1 MHSPFSPTRLCALRG
16 LTSRLANG
24 EHWQKSRRRNRVWE
38 SEYLI
43 PEPSLPAGLLQ
54 TGCFQWSKNI
64 ASARQPSLCISV
76 TAHSLC
82 LHGGLGV
89 VKSWSL
95 APRYCTVPCGFLM
108 PCPHL
113 HEEPLLKLPSKCSV
127 WMWHLFPAVIL
138 TIQLP
143 WLNFIKRIEVA
154 EVQFNLVFWLT
165 HFISKRK
172 LKPTYVENVHGSQ
185 PYFIFPWRLILHSI
199 RCMRP
204 FSGPPF
210 LSGTL
215 IFLPAPKVYA
225 NSLKKLS

>member
-1 MHSPFSPTRLCALRG
+1 MGIIDRRAE
-16 LTSRLANG
+16 G
-24 EHWQKSRRRNRVWE
+24 ETEWE
-38 SEYLI
+38 WEYLI
-43 PEPSLPAGLLQ
+43 PEPSPCWVAANWLLPVV
-54 TGCFQWSKNI
+54 KE
-64 ASARQPSLCISV
+64 
-76 TAHSLC
+76 HSLSQAALS
-82 LHGGLGV
+82 LHFSHSSLPLSPRGPWV

-113 HEEPLLKLPSKCSV
+113 HKEPLLKLPSKCSV

-143 WLNFIKRIEVA
+143 WLNFMKRMEVA

-165 HFISKRK
+165 HYIKRK

-185 PYFIFPWRLILHSI
+185 PYFIFPWRLISHLI
-199 RCMRP
+199 RGMRP

-215 IFLPAPKVYA
+215 ILLPAPKVYA

>member
-1 MHSPFSPTRLCALRG
+1 MGSIDR
-16 LTSRLANG
+16 
-24 EHWQKSRRRNRVWE
+24 EWE
-38 SEYLI
+38 WEYLI
-43 PEPSLPAGLLQ
+43 PERSPCWVAANWPLPVVEAHSLSQAALP
-54 TGCFQWSKNI
+54 
-64 ASARQPSLCISV
+64 LCISV

-82 LHGGLGV
+82 PRRAGGLGV

-95 APRYCTVPCGFLM
+95 APRCCTVPCGFLI

-113 HEEPLLKLPSKCSV
+113 HKEPLLKLPSKCSV
-127 WMWHLFPAVIL
+127 GVWHPFPAVIL

-143 WLNFIKRIEVA
+143 WLNFIRSIEVV

-172 LKPTYVENVHGSQ
+172 LKPIYVENVHGSQ
-185 PYFIFPWRLILHSI
+185 PYFIFPWRLILYLI
-199 RCMRP
+199 RHLRP

-210 LSGTL
+210 LSGTFIL
-215 IFLPAPKVYA
+215 LLAPKVYA